1 MRVCV
6 FAALGHGDIVW
17 MKVQDKDVTG
27 ALDYLRSG
35 ILPNKQAFLGHIAR

>member
-1 MRVCV
+1 MKIQNK
-6 FAALGHGDIVW
+6 DI
-17 MKVQDKDVTG
+17 TG